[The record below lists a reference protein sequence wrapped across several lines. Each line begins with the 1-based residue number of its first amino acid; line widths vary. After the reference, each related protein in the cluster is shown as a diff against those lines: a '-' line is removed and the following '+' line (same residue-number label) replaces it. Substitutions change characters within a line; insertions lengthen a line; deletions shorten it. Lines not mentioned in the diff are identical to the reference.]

1 MREIVNQGHLK
12 IGTGIQG
19 NDCFLSAPT
28 GSLDLVDQSVCGEV
42 FALCVTPVSSPG
54 ILLLV

>member
-1 MREIVNQGHLK
+1 MNQGHMK

-42 FALCVTPVSSPG
+42 FALCLTPVSSPG